1 MTVYMLSSTLPED
14 SFVDWTQTSLWAQ
27 GRAPNDSGAQVYLN
41 DTGRDYFVEIARG
54 ETISIGSFSLAANHL
69 LLDGALVSAGSVSV
83 APGAGIQIYGGALT
97 AQSLHLNGTPTLD
110 VGLVGV
116 GTVTVAGPVYNDSSI
131 IGGNATGLS
140 SLTALTL
147 NAAYV
152 DNLGL
157 LEASVDTTFTISVT
171 LASGFANYAYGTL
184 TGGTYDAESGGTLNL
199 KTNGVIVN
207 DAATLILDGSG
218 TDIIAAYD
226 PSTGH
231 YVPIQSSLTQV
242 TSTGT
247 LELDAATYTT
257 SGTLTVQGLLKLV
270 GAADFTA
277 GTLYV
282 TSGGKVDLSDAF
294 PGESMTVTA
303 SHIVNSGQIY
313 IDGIGGGAATL
324 SGPISGAG
332 AILLGPQVTDY
343 VRGQPVTTTANVEL
357 TGADS
362 NSLGYSD
369 GTGSFTLDNPAAVTG
384 SFQHFGSG
392 DAIVLAH
399 VAASSVTSWSYAN
412 GILTLNEAGTA
423 LHLHFSGTYTAQ
435 DFALGTDSAT
445 GGLAITGT
453 SLIGVAPA
461 SHMV

>member
-1 MTVYMLSSTLPED
+1 
-14 SFVDWTQTSLWAQ
+14 
-27 GRAPNDSGAQVYLN
+27 
-41 DTGRDYFVEIARG
+41 
-54 ETISIGSFSLAANHL
+54 
-69 LLDGALVSAGSVSV
+69 
-83 APGAGIQIYGGALT
+83 
-97 AQSLHLNGTPTLD
+97 
-110 VGLVGV
+110 
-116 GTVTVAGPVYNDSSI
+116 
-131 IGGNATGLS
+131 
-140 SLTALTL
+140 
-147 NAAYV
+147 
-152 DNLGL
+152 
-157 LEASVDTTFTISVT
+157 
-171 LASGFANYAYGTL
+171 
-184 TGGTYDAESGGTLNL
+184 LNL

-218 TDIIAAYD
+218 TDIIASYD

-231 YVPIQSSLTQV
+231 YVPIQTSLTQV
-242 TSTGT
+242 TATGT

-257 SGTLTVQGLLKLV
+257 GGTLTVQGQLKLV

-294 PGESMTVTA
+294 PGESMTVSA
-303 SHIVNSGQIY
+303 SHIVNGGQIY

-332 AILLGPQVTDY
+332 AILLGPQVTNY

-369 GTGSFTLDNPAAVTG
+369 GTGSFILDNPAAVTG
-384 SFQHFGSG
+384 NVQHFGSG

-399 VAASSVTSWSYAN
+399 VAPSSVTSWSYAD
-412 GILTLNEAGTA
+412 GVLTLNEGGTA
-423 LHLHFSGTYTAQ
+423 LLLHFSGTYTAQ
-435 DFALGTDSAT
+435 DFALSTDSAT

-461 SHMV
+461 GHTV